1 VSQTAKG
8 EFEITDWQQ
17 EPWDETDG
25 FVLSRAKVT
34 KLFGGDAEGS
44 TSIAHL
50 VLAMKGEAGVA
61 YGGLERFTGN
71 LNGRKGG
78 FALQHDAGPETEGGL
93 RWSIV
98 PGSGTGELAG
108 IHGRGSITID
118 GGKHS
123 YEITYDLD

>member
-1 VSQTAKG
+1 MSETARG

-25 FVLSRAKVT
+25 FVLGRAKVT
-34 KLFGGDAEGS
+34 KLFHGDAEGS

-50 VLAMKGEAGVA
+50 VLATKGETGVA
-61 YGGLERFTGN
+61 YGGLERFAGN

-78 FALQHDAGPETEGGL
+78 FALQHDAGPETEGGM
-93 RWSIV
+93 RWSIL
-98 PGSGTGELAG
+98 PGSGSGELAG
-108 IHGRGSITID
+108 IHGLGSITHD
-118 GGKHS
+118 AGKHS